1 MEYGKI
7 TLKMGIRMNIV
18 YYTYWYMEKK
28 IKKKWVGYNQ
38 SIFTL
43 GQKFLDRLKHFSS
56 SSSLFFFFFFCSNLL
71 YLFIYL
77 NLIVKNGGL
86 NSKFYYRKYQK
97 MLTS

>member
-28 IKKKWVGYNQ
+28 IKKKRVGYNQ

-43 GQKFLDRLKHFSS
+43 GQKILGSTQA
-56 SSSLFFFFFFCSNLL
+56 FFFQF
-71 YLFIYL
+71 
-77 NLIVKNGGL
+77 
-86 NSKFYYRKYQK
+86 
-97 MLTS
+97 

>member
-43 GQKFLDRLKHFSS
+43 GQKILGSTQA
-56 SSSLFFFFFFCSNLL
+56 FFFQF
-71 YLFIYL
+71 
-77 NLIVKNGGL
+77 
-86 NSKFYYRKYQK
+86 
-97 MLTS
+97 